1 MLPSGEG
8 VQRTPARV
16 VLDSE
21 SRDSKLPPRA
31 RRHGKNKWRD
41 RTVFVRSNLDM
52 EHTIRESHGGARGQV
67 SLGLTLTVVL
77 AVACLANA
85 LCLYAYI

>member
-1 MLPSGEG
+1 
-8 VQRTPARV
+8 
-16 VLDSE
+16 
-21 SRDSKLPPRA
+21 
-31 RRHGKNKWRD
+31 
-41 RTVFVRSNLDM
+41 M
-52 EHTIRESHGGARGQV
+52 EHTIRESGSDIRGQA

>member
-1 MLPSGEG
+1 MLGRCEG
-8 VQRTPARV
+8 ALEACVDDARFGIA
-16 VLDSE
+16 
-21 SRDSKLPPRA
+21 DSKSPPRA

-41 RTVFVRSNLDM
+41 RTGFVRSNLDM